1 MSTLCYV
8 YEHIRS
14 DTNKVF
20 YVGKGKG
27 KRAYSKHHRNQY
39 WKNIVNKVGEFTV
52 KFLAKDL
59 DEELALLIEVERI
72 DQLKRLGYVLCNLTE
87 GGEGTSG
94 YRHTKEA
101 LKNIGKASK
110 AFMTGRKMPKEAV
123 EKIAASKRGKTI
135 SNGHKQKISL
145 SLLGNKRAAGNK
157 NRLGIKH
164 SDETK
169 RKISETKRNKGLK

>member
-1 MSTLCYV
+1 MSSTCYV

-20 YVGKGKG
+20 YVGKGKD

-39 WKNIVNKVGEFTV
+39 WNNIVNKAGGFIVSFIAT
-52 KFLAKDL
+52 DL
-59 DEELALLIEVERI
+59 DEELALLLEIERI
-72 DQLKRLGYVLCNLTE
+72 DQLKHLGYTLCNITK

-94 YRHTKEA
+94 YKHTEES
-101 LKNIGKASK
+101 LKKISKASK
-110 AFMTGRKMPKEAV
+110 AFMTGKKMSKESI
-123 EKIAASKRGKTI
+123 EKIALTKTGTTL
-135 SNGHKQKISL
+135 SEETKQKIKV
-145 SLLGNKRAAGNK
+145 SLLGNKRAVGNT
-157 NRLGIKH
+157 NRLGKKH